1 MQKSMLPCVF
11 KAIFAAVLIIPSL
24 ILPFTSSIAYAQ
36 ILSVQSSKLES
47 NSASLANPTQSTLT
61 RVMREQRLTLA
72 DALQLAI
79 KFHPDLSAAQKEI
92 NATEGSLRQ
101 AGLHRN
107 PEMTAIVE
115 DPRGDSKT
123 TTWQLSQA
131 IELGGKR
138 RARVLVA
145 ESSLLAAKND
155 FAIMRGEVKAAVTT
169 GFYELLIAQER
180 ERLAAS
186 SLALTQRAF
195 DAVKKQVTLGKVPP
209 LEETKARIAQ
219 ASVQLELNQAV
230 SEIAIARQKLFSM
243 TGIKDDMPLQLIGQF
258 DFMPGIPEKQDL
270 EHRLRSSPH
279 FIKAQIE
286 VEKRLAIANSER
298 AKQIPD
304 VTLSVGAKREQY
316 AVQQIGQQTGRHQAI
331 VGISVPL
338 SLFDRNQGNVQESIS
353 RADKAK
359 DELASTEIRLR
370 NELSQAHL
378 RLSSAHMTA
387 SLMKNDVL
395 PNAQTAFKLAIKG
408 FEFGKF
414 NFLDV
419 LDAQRSLLAAKNQY
433 LRSCTEVHR
442 AATDIQALVGDIAD
456 QSLSLT
462 PATSA
467 F

>member
-1 MQKSMLPCVF
+1 MQKNMLPCVF
-11 KAIFAAVLIIPSL
+11 KATLAVVFIPSL
-24 ILPFTSSIAYAQ
+24 ILPFTSSIAVAQ
-36 ILSVQSSKLES
+36 TLAAQSSKLES
-47 NSASLANPTQSTLT
+47 NTFNLSTSTQSTLT
-61 RVMREQRLTLA
+61 KVMREQRLTLA

-79 KFHPDLSAAQKEI
+79 KFHPELSAAQKEI

-101 AGLHRN
+101 AGLPRN

-123 TTWQLSQA
+123 MTWQLSQA

-138 RARVLVA
+138 SARVLIA

-155 FAIMRGEVKAAVTT
+155 FAIMLSEVKAATTT

-219 ASVQLELNQAV
+219 ASVQLELSQAV

-243 TGIKDDMPLQLIGQF
+243 IGIKDDLPLQLIGQF

-270 EHRLRSSPH
+270 ERRLRSSPH

-304 VTLSVGAKREQY
+304 VTLSVGAKREQF
-316 AVQQIGQQTGRHQAI
+316 AGQPTGRHQAI

-370 NELSQAHL
+370 NDLSQAHL

-395 PNAQTAFKLAIKG
+395 PNAQNAFELAIKG

-442 AATDIQALVGDIAD
+442 AATDIQALVGDSAD

-462 PATSA
+462 PATGA

>member
-1 MQKSMLPCVF
+1 MQKNMLPCVF
-11 KAIFAAVLIIPSL
+11 TASFTAVLIQSL
-24 ILPFTSSIAYAQ
+24 IFPFTSSIAVAQ
-36 ILSVQSSKLES
+36 SLAGQSSKLES
-47 NSASLANPTQSTLT
+47 NTLSLTNPTQSTLT
-61 RVMREQRLTLA
+61 KVMREQRLTLA

-123 TTWQLSQA
+123 MTWQLSQA

-155 FAIMRGEVKAAVTT
+155 LAIMLGEVKAAVTT

-195 DAVKKQVTLGKVPP
+195 DAVKKQVALGKVPP

-219 ASVQLELNQAV
+219 ASVQLEMNQAV
-230 SEIAIARQKLFSM
+230 SEIAITRQKLFSM
-243 TGIKDDMPLQLIGQF
+243 IGINVDLPLQLIGQF

-304 VTLSVGAKREQY
+304 VTLSVGAKREQF
-316 AVQQIGQQTGRHQAI
+316 VGQQTGRHQAI

-387 SLMKNDVL
+387 SLMKIDVL
-395 PNAQTAFKLAIKG
+395 PNAQNAFELAIKG

-442 AATDIQALVGDIAD
+442 AATDIQALVGDSAD

>member
-1 MQKSMLPCVF
+1 MQKNMLPCVF
-11 KAIFAAVLIIPSL
+11 TASFTAVLIQSL
-24 ILPFTSSIAYAQ
+24 IFPFTSSIAVAQ
-36 ILSVQSSKLES
+36 TLAGQSTKLES
-47 NSASLANPTQSTLT
+47 NTFSLTNPTQSTLT
-61 RVMREQRLTLA
+61 KVMREQRLTLA
-72 DALQLAI
+72 DALQLAL

-123 TTWQLSQA
+123 MTWQLSQA

-138 RARVLVA
+138 SARLLVA

-155 FAIMRGEVKAAVTT
+155 LAIMLGEVKAAVTT

-243 TGIKDDMPLQLIGQF
+243 IGIKDDLPLQLIGQF

-395 PNAQTAFKLAIKG
+395 PNAQNAFELAIKG

-442 AATDIQALVGDIAD
+442 AATDIQALVGDSAD

>member
-1 MQKSMLPCVF
+1 MQKNMLPCVF
-11 KAIFAAVLIIPSL
+11 TASFTAVLIQSL
-24 ILPFTSSIAYAQ
+24 IFPFTSSIAVAQ
-36 ILSVQSSKLES
+36 SLEGQSSKLES
-47 NSASLANPTQSTLT
+47 NTLSLTNPTQSTLT
-61 RVMREQRLTLA
+61 KVMREQRLTLA

-123 TTWQLSQA
+123 MTWQLSQA

-155 FAIMRGEVKAAVTT
+155 LAIMLGEVKAAVTT

-195 DAVKKQVTLGKVPP
+195 DAVKKQVALGKVPP

-219 ASVQLELNQAV
+219 ASVQLEMNQAV
-230 SEIAIARQKLFSM
+230 SEIAITRQKLFSM
-243 TGIKDDMPLQLIGQF
+243 IGIKDDLPLQLIGQF

-279 FIKAQIE
+279 VIKAQIE

-304 VTLSVGAKREQY
+304 VTLSVGAKREQF
-316 AVQQIGQQTGRHQAI
+316 VGQQTGRHQAI

-395 PNAQTAFKLAIKG
+395 PNAQNAFELAIKG

-442 AATDIQALVGDIAD
+442 AATDIQALVGDSAD